1 MQSNQWHIWFRV
13 VKHSAHFKS
22 TERGLFSYKNPIVS
36 ILSYNERIIL
46 VSDAAVHVDVYTTA
60 AKRCPNEGLL
70 YWSMDVA

>member
-1 MQSNQWHIWFRV
+1 VHISKAQKEDFF
-13 VKHSAHFKS
+13 HI
-22 TERGLFSYKNPIVS
+22 KNPIVS

-46 VSDAAVHVDVYTTA
+46 VSDAAVHVDAYTTA